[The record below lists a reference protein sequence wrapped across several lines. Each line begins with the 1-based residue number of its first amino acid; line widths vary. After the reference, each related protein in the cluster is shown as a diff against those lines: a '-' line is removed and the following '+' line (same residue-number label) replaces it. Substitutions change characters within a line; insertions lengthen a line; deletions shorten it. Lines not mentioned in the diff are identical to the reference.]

1 MHRFDRLWSQ
11 RAWRAL
17 IVCVACSAVSA
28 CASPNLYATARALRR
43 GQVQHTVALE
53 GVGAVYPEA
62 AYLPSLPTYQLRVG
76 VAERTDIGVRIANA
90 TSLGV
95 DARVELVRGAV
106 DVAVVPGLQGTYV
119 PFSGGPPGLLYGH
132 VPIVV
137 ALHPSDRATLVLTGG
152 VTWGV
157 TLGRA
162 AVHSNTVSMPVARD
176 ATDSGVALRVGV
188 ALAARV
194 HPRLR
199 LFPEVTAL
207 VTPETGRTTLTTGF
221 GFQWGALDESQ

>member
-1 MHRFDRLWSQ
+1 MQGFDVLRSSVD
-11 RAWRAL
+11 RAL
-17 IVCVACSAVSA
+17 IVCVACATAA

-43 GQVQHTVALE
+43 GQIQHTVALE

-76 VAERTDIGVRIANA
+76 VAQRTDIGVRIANA

-106 DVAVVPGLQGTYV
+106 DVAVAPGLQGTYV
-119 PFSGGPPGLLYGH
+119 PFSGGPPGILYGH
-132 VPIVV
+132 IPIVV
-137 ALHPSDRATLVLTGG
+137 ALHPSDHATLVLTGG
-152 VTWGV
+152 VTWGA

-162 AVHSNTVSMPVARD
+162 AVHSNTVSMPIARD
-176 ATDSGVALRVGV
+176 ATDAGVALRVGV

-207 VTPETGRTTLTTGF
+207 VTPDTGRTTVTTGF
-221 GFQWGALDESQ
+221 GFQWGAIDEAQ